1 MRESV
6 SHIISIENPTEL
18 EVTIPATEFSAVKDE
33 ISIEPETLVIPPRS
47 ERGFE
52 ISFRPLVASEEED
65 LELTLTN
72 SVLGLFKYAL
82 KLKGLE
88 NARALRES
96 WERSEAHHETPWT
109 KETLPSV
116 AQKYKPQA

>member
-82 KLKGLE
+82 KLKGLAP
-88 NARALRES
+88 NSQRSMAFKCALG
-96 WERSEAHHETPWT
+96 SE
-109 KETLPSV
+109 V
-116 AQKYKPQA
+116 M